1 MTRDVFVAVIVA
13 TFFTTAS
20 LESAQKLDDKETA
33 FLQKA
38 AQGQLAQIALGTLA
52 LKKASR
58 KEVKEFGAEIS
69 EDHQYA
75 SQEIKELSASEGIYL
90 PVELDAE
97 HKKQQQRL
105 SQLSG
110 KAFDEAFVASILTN
124 HRKDV
129 QEFEKNTAML
139 RNEKVKQWAEGI
151 LPILTVHLKK
161 AERVAEAL
169 GLRQAE

>member
-1 MTRDVFVAVIVA
+1 MARDVFVAVLVA
-13 TFFTTAS
+13 TFLTTAS

-38 AQGQLAQIALGTLA
+38 AQGQLAEIALGTLA
-52 LKKASR
+52 LKKASH
-58 KEVKEFGAEIS
+58 KDVKEFGAEIS

-75 SQEIKELSASEGIYL
+75 SQEVKELSASEGIYL

-105 SQLSG
+105 SRLSG
-110 KAFDEAFVASILTN
+110 KAFDEAFVASILKN
-124 HRKDV
+124 HRKDLRDL
-129 QEFEKNTAML
+129 EKNAAVL
-139 RNEKVKQWAEGI
+139 HNAKVKQGVEST

-161 AERVAEAL
+161 AERVAEAIGL
-169 GLRQAE
+169 GQAE